1 MFMEVERKKESNQNV
16 AQHLLRILRKDFD
29 MKLNMTDG
37 EFSQF
42 VHHAFEAVKMS
53 KKRDWTYENS
63 CDFVFAALTT
73 IGKSVFSVYKYV
85 TIQ

>member
-37 EFSQF
+37 ELSRFWS
-42 VHHAFEAVKMS
+42 
-53 KKRDWTYENS
+53 RENEQKEGL
-63 CDFVFAALTT
+63 D
-73 IGKSVFSVYKYV
+73 IRE
-85 TIQ
+85 